1 MKAQRW
7 MTHPEGK
14 HKRYSDDGGEYR
26 KKKIN
31 RSPVKPHL
39 VNKLVSR
46 IRPKITTAWNI
57 DKSIMIMVHGRKDLS
72 LSHAGLCGNIT

>member
-46 IRPKITTAWNI
+46 IRPKITTA
-57 DKSIMIMVHGRKDLS
+57 
-72 LSHAGLCGNIT
+72 